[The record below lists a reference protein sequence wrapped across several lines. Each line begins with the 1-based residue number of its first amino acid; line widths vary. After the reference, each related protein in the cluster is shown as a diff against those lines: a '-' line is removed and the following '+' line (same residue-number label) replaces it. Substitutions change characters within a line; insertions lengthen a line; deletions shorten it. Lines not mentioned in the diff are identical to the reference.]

1 MRLSKPIILTMVALI
16 VISIVMANIEK
27 NKADVLDAYS
37 SKLKE
42 ENLILLNENLEL
54 KMKLEEEK
62 K

>member
-1 MRLSKPIILTMVALI
+1 MRLSKPIILALFTLII
-16 VISIVMANIEK
+16 VSVVMANIEK
-27 NKADVLDAYS
+27 NKADMLDAYS